1 MNDPESQDIPET
13 SPAPDPDPA
22 HLVDEGQA
30 LSDLEASVL
39 GPLRRIVRGQDR
51 VIRQMAVTLLARGHA
66 LLEGVPGTAKTL
78 AVRAL
83 SRTLGLQFGRV
94 QFTPDLMPTDL
105 IGVSL
110 LDSTRTSFVY
120 RPGPIFADLVLADEI
135 NRAPAKTQA
144 ALLEAMEERQVTVD
158 GESRHL
164 PEAFTVFATQNPVE
178 HEGTYP
184 LPEAQLDRFLMKI
197 VVDYP
202 DEDAE
207 RSILDRYSDGFRSDD
222 QETFGV
228 DSPLTREAVAAHRAR
243 VERVHVDE
251 RIRRYITA
259 VVRATRT
266 SPAFSLGASP
276 RAGVALY
283 LASRAEAHLSGR
295 DFVIPDDVKRLA
307 FPVLRHRVLLTA
319 DAEVEGRTSDVELRQ
334 LLESLEA
341 PR

>member
-1 MNDPESQDIPET
+1 MSETESAGSAPEPTAAGLLDSA
-13 SPAPDPDPA
+13 PAT
-22 HLVDEGQA
+22 DE
-30 LSDLEASVL
+30 LEATVL
-39 GPLRRIVRGQDR
+39 APLRAVVRGQER
-51 VIRQMAVTLLARGHA
+51 VLRQMVVTLLARGHA
-66 LLEGVPGTAKTL
+66 LIEGVPGTAKTL

-83 SRTLGLQFGRV
+83 ARCLSLEFGRV

-105 IGVSL
+105 MGVSL
-110 LDSTRTSFVY
+110 LDATRASFTF

-158 GESRHL
+158 GVSRPL
-164 PEAFTVFATQNPVE
+164 PPAFTVYATQNPIE

-197 VVDYP
+197 VVGYP
-202 DEDAE
+202 EEGAE
-207 RSILDRYSDGFRSDD
+207 REILSQYARGFRSDD
-222 QETFGV
+222 LQTYRI
-228 DSPLTREAVAAHRAR
+228 DNPLPADTLARHRAD

-251 RIRRYITA
+251 RIRHYITDI
-259 VVRATRT
+259 VRATRA
-266 SPAFSLGASP
+266 SPSFALGASP

-283 LASRAEAHLSGR
+283 LAARAEAHLSGR
-295 DFVIPDDVKRLA
+295 AFVVPDDVKRLA

-319 DAEVEGRTSDVELRQ
+319 DAEVEGRTSDVELTR